1 MPNGNQTALGA
12 IIGGAWRFA
21 LVSIGGFG
29 VWAFESKLLPK
40 GVSEVGLYIGCL
52 VVFVVLAE
60 LFLAPLVQGSKRFA
74 RFNGSFVPAFIAYA
88 IVWSACWFALRSKT
102 GEWLGCAAGCA
113 VFAWILGKR
122 LRAKSGFVA
131 AIVLLIATHAAGY
144 FIGGEVFAMR
154 RNPPGL
160 IADWPKRDILTLAK
174 LAWGLCYGLGFGAG
188 IGYAFHVF
196 QKAGATQPEPTA

>member
-1 MPNGNQTALGA
+1 MNREA
-12 IIGGAWRFA
+12 ISASISGAWRFA
-21 LVSIGGFG
+21 LVSLGGFG

-40 GVSEVGLYIGCL
+40 GVSEVGLYVGCL
-52 VVFVVLAE
+52 VVFVVFAE
-60 LFLAPLVQGSKRFA
+60 LFLAPMVQGPKRLA

-88 IVWSACWFALRSKT
+88 IVWSACWFALRSKA

-122 LRAKSGFVA
+122 LGAKSGFVA
-131 AIVLLIATHAAGY
+131 AILFLIATHAAGY
-144 FIGGEVFAMR
+144 FLGGEVFAMR
-154 RNPPGL
+154 RKPPGF

-174 LAWGLCYGLGFGAG
+174 LAWGLFYGLGFGAG

-196 QKAGATQPEPTA
+196 QKPAATGTSPTG